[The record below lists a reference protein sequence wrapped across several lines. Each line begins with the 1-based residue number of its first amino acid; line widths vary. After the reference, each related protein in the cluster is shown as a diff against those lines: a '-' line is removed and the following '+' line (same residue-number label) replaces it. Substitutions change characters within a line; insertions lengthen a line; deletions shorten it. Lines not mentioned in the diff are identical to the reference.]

1 MGRTLAL
8 TFVICLAVL
17 AVGLLMLA
25 VAPSPLVVVP
35 LVIAPFVGIA
45 IIVCLIFAR
54 AWRTKGWS
62 IRHPGRFDERTPLE

>member
-1 MGRTLAL
+1 MGRVLAS

-17 AVGLLMLA
+17 AVGLVIVT
-25 VAPSPLVVVP
+25 VAPTSPVVVP
-35 LVIAPFVGIA
+35 LVIAPFVGFA
-45 IIVCLIFAR
+45 AIVCVVFAR